1 MERNMTR
8 TLGLIGIALAFGVST
23 AHARECK
30 GIEFPDHV
38 QVDGGNLALNGLGLR
53 KATLFQVSVY
63 VAALY
68 TAKPSNDPTA
78 VVASGA
84 PVELTLHF
92 VRSVSV
98 GELRNAWTEGFSRNS
113 AGQVPALKDRIS
125 RLNGWMTDMKT
136 GQRLTFI
143 RRPGAGIQVDVNGT
157 VRGTIEGD
165 DFANAFLSIWLG
177 AKPPNPEL
185 KSGLLGGACG

>member
-1 MERNMTR
+1 VETDMTR
-8 TLGLIGIALAFGVST
+8 TLGLISIALAFGVST
-23 AHARECK
+23 AHSRECK

-38 QVDGGNLALNGLGLR
+38 QVDSSNLTLNGLGLR
-53 KATLFQVSVY
+53 KATLFKVSVY

-68 TAKPSNDPTA
+68 AAKPSNDPNA
-78 VVASGA
+78 VITSST

-92 VRSVSV
+92 VRNVSV
-98 GELRNAWTEGFSRNS
+98 DDLTNAWTEGFSRNS
-113 AGQVPALKDRIS
+113 DGQVAAIKDRIAQ
-125 RLNGWMTDMKT
+125 LNGWMTNMKT
-136 GQRLTFI
+136 GERLTFI
-143 RRPGAGIQVDVNGT
+143 RRPGAGIQVDVNGA

-165 DFANAFLSIWLG
+165 DFAKAFLSIWLG